1 MKLPQGLDLDQYI
14 ELTSMMD
21 ASQIHSAGKWRD
33 EVLER
38 SKGQK
43 IWGAK
48 LPWSKTWETFR
59 LREGEL
65 TLFAGAN
72 ASRKSM
78 ICGEIILHLLKH
90 SKVCLASLE
99 MKPSESL
106 YRMLMQSAGAREG
119 TPNETFIDEFTAFT
133 DKNLVI
139 FDQLDTV
146 KPDRVLAIINYCAK
160 ELGCK
165 YIFVDSLAKCG
176 TGFQDYSAETEFVN
190 KLQHSAKTLGI
201 GIILVAHIRKPPQAD
216 DNWIPDKYSI
226 RGASTLSDMADNVIL
241 TASNP
246 KRKQL
251 KELTKITELDEKQQE
266 YLAKHKDQKL
276 IIAKQRH
283 AGGWEGT
290 YNFYFHDNSLQLT
303 EQENRPRRFYFE
315 NNEETVDDDIDL
327 F

>member
-1 MKLPQGLDLDQYI
+1 MKLPEGLELDQYY
-14 ELTSMMD
+14 ELTGMME
-21 ASQIHSAGKWRD
+21 ASQIHSAGRWHD
-33 EVLER
+33 EVVER

-48 LPWSKTWETFR
+48 FPWPKTHDTFR
-59 LREGEL
+59 LRQGEL
-65 TLFAGAN
+65 TLLAGAN

-106 YRMLMQSAGAREG
+106 YRMLMQAAGAKDGDPAE
-119 TPNETFIDEFTAFT
+119 NFISEFSEFV
-133 DKNLVI
+133 DRNLVI

-146 KPDRVLAIINYCAK
+146 KPERVLAIINYCAK
-160 ELGCK
+160 ELSCK

-190 KLQHSAKTLGI
+190 KLQHCAKTLDVGI
-201 GIILVAHIRKPPQAD
+201 VLVAHIRKPPQAD

-226 RGASTLSDMADNVIL
+226 RGASTLSDMADNVLL
-241 TASNP
+241 TASNA

-251 KELTKITELDEKQQE
+251 KELAKLTELDEKQQE

-276 IIAKQRH
+276 IVAKQRH
-283 AGGWEGT
+283 SGGWEGT

-303 EQENRPRRFYFE
+303 EQEDRPRRFYFD
-315 NNEETVDDDIDL
+315 TIVDKDI
-327 F
+327 

>member
-1 MKLPQGLDLDQYI
+1 MKLPEGLELDQYY
-14 ELTSMMD
+14 ELTGMME
-21 ASQIHSAGKWRD
+21 ASQIHSAGRWHD
-33 EVLER
+33 EVVER

-48 LPWSKTWETFR
+48 FPWPKTHDTFR
-59 LREGEL
+59 LRQGEL
-65 TLFAGAN
+65 TLLAGAN

-106 YRMLMQSAGAREG
+106 YRMLMQAAGAKDGDPAE
-119 TPNETFIDEFTAFT
+119 NFISEFSEFV
-133 DKNLVI
+133 DRNLVI

-146 KPDRVLAIINYCAK
+146 KPERVLAIINYCAR
-160 ELGCK
+160 ELSCK

-190 KLQHSAKTLGI
+190 KLQHCAKTLDVGI
-201 GIILVAHIRKPPQAD
+201 VLVAHIRKPPQAD

-251 KELTKITELDEKQQE
+251 KELAKLTELDEKQQE
-266 YLAKHKDQKL
+266 YLSKHKDQKL
-276 IIAKQRH
+276 IVAKQRH
-283 AGGWEGT
+283 SGGWEGT

-303 EQENRPRRFYFE
+303 EQEDRPRRFYF
-315 NNEETVDDDIDL
+315 NTVVDKDI
-327 F
+327 

>member
-1 MKLPQGLDLDQYI
+1 MKLPEGLELDQYY
-14 ELTSMMD
+14 ELTGMME
-21 ASQIHSAGKWRD
+21 ASQIHSAGRWHD
-33 EVLER
+33 EVVER

-48 LPWSKTWETFR
+48 FPWPKTHDTFR
-59 LREGEL
+59 LRQGEL
-65 TLFAGAN
+65 TLLAGAN

-106 YRMLMQSAGAREG
+106 YRMLMQAAGAKDGDPAE
-119 TPNETFIDEFTAFT
+119 NFISEFSEFV
-133 DKNLVI
+133 DRNLVI

-146 KPDRVLAIINYCAK
+146 KPERVLAIINYCAR
-160 ELGCK
+160 ELSCK

-190 KLQHSAKTLGI
+190 KLQHCAKTLDVGI
-201 GIILVAHIRKPPQAD
+201 VLVAHIRKPPQAD

-251 KELTKITELDEKQQE
+251 KELAKLTELDEKQQE

-276 IIAKQRH
+276 IVAKQRH
-283 AGGWEGT
+283 SGGWEGT

-303 EQENRPRRFYFE
+303 EQEDRPRRFYFD
-315 NNEETVDDDIDL
+315 TIVDKDI
-327 F
+327 

>member
-1 MKLPQGLDLDQYI
+1 MKLPEGLELDQYY
-14 ELTSMMD
+14 ELTGMME
-21 ASQIHSAGKWRD
+21 ASQIHSAGRWHD
-33 EVLER
+33 EVVER

-48 LPWSKTWETFR
+48 FPWPKTHDTFR
-59 LREGEL
+59 LRQGEL
-65 TLFAGAN
+65 TLLAGAN

-106 YRMLMQSAGAREG
+106 YRMLMQAAGAKDGDPAE
-119 TPNETFIDEFTAFT
+119 NFISEFSEFV
-133 DKNLVI
+133 DRNLVI

-146 KPDRVLAIINYCAK
+146 KPERVLAIINYCAK
-160 ELGCK
+160 ELSCK

-190 KLQHSAKTLGI
+190 KLQHCAKTLDVGI
-201 GIILVAHIRKPPQAD
+201 VLVAHIRKPPQAD

-251 KELTKITELDEKQQE
+251 KELAKLTELDEKQQE
-266 YLAKHKDQKL
+266 YLSKHKDQKL
-276 IIAKQRH
+276 IVAKQRH
-283 AGGWEGT
+283 SGGWEGT

-303 EQENRPRRFYFE
+303 EQEDRPRRFYF
-315 NNEETVDDDIDL
+315 NTVVDKDI
-327 F
+327 

>member
-1 MKLPQGLDLDQYI
+1 MKLPEGLELDQYY
-14 ELTSMMD
+14 ELTGMME
-21 ASQIHSAGKWRD
+21 ASQIHSAGRWHD
-33 EVLER
+33 EVVER

-48 LPWSKTWETFR
+48 FPWPKTHDTFR
-59 LREGEL
+59 LRQGEL
-65 TLFAGAN
+65 TLLAGAN

-106 YRMLMQSAGAREG
+106 YRMLMQAAGAKDGDPAE
-119 TPNETFIDEFTAFT
+119 NFISEFSEFV
-133 DKNLVI
+133 DRNLVI

-146 KPDRVLAIINYCAK
+146 KPERVLSIINYCAK

-165 YIFVDSLAKCG
+165 YVFVDSLAKCG

-190 KLQHSAKTLGI
+190 KLQHCAKTLDVGI
-201 GIILVAHIRKPPQAD
+201 VLVAHIRKPPQAD

-251 KELTKITELDEKQQE
+251 KELAKLTELDEKQQE
-266 YLAKHKDQKL
+266 YLSKHKDQKL
-276 IIAKQRH
+276 IVAKQRH
-283 AGGWEGT
+283 SGGWEGT

-303 EQENRPRRFYFE
+303 EQEDRPRRFYF
-315 NNEETVDDDIDL
+315 NTVVDKDI
-327 F
+327 

>member
-1 MKLPQGLDLDQYI
+1 MKLPQGLELEQYL
-14 ELTSMMD
+14 ELTGMME
-21 ASQIHSAGKWRD
+21 ASQIHSAGRWHD
-33 EVLER
+33 EVVER

-48 LPWSKTWETFR
+48 LPWPKTHDTFR
-59 LREGEL
+59 LRQGEL
-65 TLFAGAN
+65 TIFGGAN
-72 ASRKSM
+72 ASKKSLL
-78 ICGEIILHLLKH
+78 CGEIILHLLKD

-106 YRMLMQSAGAREG
+106 YRMLMQAAGAKDG
-119 TPNETFIDEFTAFT
+119 TPAENFITEFSAFV

-146 KPDRVLAIINYCAK
+146 KPERVLSIIHYCVK

-165 YIFVDSLAKCG
+165 YVFVDSLAKCG
-176 TGFQDYSAETEFVN
+176 TGFQDYVAETEFVN
-190 KLQHSAKTLGI
+190 KLQHCAKTLDV

-226 RGASTLSDMADNVIL
+226 RGAGTLTDMADNVLL
-241 TASNP
+241 TASNA

-251 KELTKITELDEKQQE
+251 KELAKMTELDEKQQE
-266 YLAKHKDQKL
+266 YLSKHKDQKL
-276 IIAKQRH
+276 IVAKQRH
-283 AGGWEGT
+283 SGGWEGT

-303 EQENRPRRFYFE
+303 EQEDRPRRFYFD
-315 NNEETVDDDIDL
+315 TIVDKDI
-327 F
+327 